1 MTAAAGAN
9 VQTHHIDLVVAVAS
23 LSGLPLNGELQSL
36 GAELVRANLTAPVY
50 RRHEPV

>member
-1 MTAAAGAN
+1 M
-9 VQTHHIDLVVAVAS
+9 QTHHIDLVVVGAHP
-23 LSGLPLNGELQSL
+23 SGLPLNGELQSL